1 MDKSRRLI
9 DVQVY
14 TQEKLWRI
22 YGANIYST
30 FSQEISSPSTPSLSF
45 LYQLHVFLRHWL
57 AICRRMYQK
66 HLYHLPQPPKTK
78 PKPKQNKTQ
87 QQPSMTEG
95 GGNGNTLW
103 HSCLEDPIDR
113 GAWRAAI
120 LGVAKSWTWLSDGA
134 SLKCDSRQRPQHSI
148 TDDRWVTRAYLE
160 SDGPL
165 MTGDINAVGL
175 AIGHAPVV
183 HVNVIGLPGATQVV
197 PDLEAS
203 CIEKRKETQSF
214 LCSGFHINVTPP
226 ALGSCFH

>member
-1 MDKSRRLI
+1 MKGKDAAMDKSRRLI

-95 GGNGNTLW
+95 GGNGNPLW
-103 HSCLEDPIDR
+103 HSCLEDPMDR
-113 GAWRAAI
+113 GAWRAAV
-120 LGVAKSWTWLSDGA
+120 LGVAKRRTRLRTLTQTSEHERQILLIVLKVQ
-134 SLKCDSRQRPQHSI
+134 SLLTH
-148 TDDRWVTRAYLE
+148 
-160 SDGPL
+160 
-165 MTGDINAVGL
+165 
-175 AIGHAPVV
+175 
-183 HVNVIGLPGATQVV
+183 
-197 PDLEAS
+197 
-203 CIEKRKETQSF
+203 
-214 LCSGFHINVTPP
+214 LC
-226 ALGSCFH
+226 